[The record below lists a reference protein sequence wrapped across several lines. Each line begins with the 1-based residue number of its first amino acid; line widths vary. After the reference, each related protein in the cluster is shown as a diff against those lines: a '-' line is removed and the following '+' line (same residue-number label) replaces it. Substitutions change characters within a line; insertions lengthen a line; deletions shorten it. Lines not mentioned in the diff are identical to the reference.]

1 MESMPLGKAGV
12 GSAVNDTTREV
23 GGSLGVAVLGSLL
36 ATGYRHHLASHLVG
50 APGPVGVAARQSL
63 GGALEA
69 SRGGAGAFGAPLALA
84 ARQAFVSG
92 MAVVFLAGAAVAAGT
107 AALVLV
113 AMPGRRLPRPEA
125 TPGEAPE
132 APEATALPA

>member
-1 MESMPLGKAGV
+1 
-12 GSAVNDTTREV
+12 
-23 GGSLGVAVLGSLL
+23 
-36 ATGYRHHLASHLVG
+36 
-50 APGPVGVAARQSL
+50 VGVVARQSL

-69 SRGGAGAFGAPLALA
+69 SRGGTGAFGAPLALA

-107 AALVLV
+107 GVLVLV

-125 TPGEAPE
+125 IPGEAPE